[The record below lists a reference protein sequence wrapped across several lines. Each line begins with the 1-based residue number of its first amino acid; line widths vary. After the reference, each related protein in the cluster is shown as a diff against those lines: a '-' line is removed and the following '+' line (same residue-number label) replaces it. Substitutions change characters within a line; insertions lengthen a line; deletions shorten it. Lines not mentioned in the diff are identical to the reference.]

1 MKTLTPSLL
10 MSEETDMEQFDDGAF
25 VVYRTRWDTYAS
37 RDKEGN
43 SICSSVDKDAC
54 VYWTREHL
62 NGFKTS
68 ESWVTNISVTSDSLK

>member
-1 MKTLTPSLL
+1 MPD
-10 MSEETDMEQFDDGAF
+10 EETMEMFDDGDF
-25 VVYRTRWDTYAS
+25 TVYKTRWDTYAS

-43 SICSSVDKDAC
+43 NICSSVDKDAC

-68 ESWVTNISVTSDSLK
+68 EPWTTNISVTSDSLK